1 MREGVTVVVSGDEW
15 SSVEVPD
22 LPVHPLNLVL
32 YIHLR
37 MFVYSSNFLMSSF
50 ARMLSILASGTWKN
64 SS

>member
-1 MREGVTVVVSGDEW
+1 VVVSGDEW

-22 LPVHPLNLVL
+22 LVVHPLNLVL

-37 MFVYSSNFLMSSF
+37 MFVYSSNFVMSSF
-50 ARMLSILASGTWKN
+50 ERMDSMLTCVTSGTWKN